1 MNLMMNDLQRG
12 FTLLEVLV
20 AITLTALVMG
30 SVFSLQSQNSRL
42 AVNAIETIDETVN
55 RRAALNL
62 AWIEVDIFENLAYKV
77 DNEVKLPIPDQL
89 EGKIKD
95 NMLGLESF
103 ELLDDKGNVM
113 HTSVRL
119 KKADSL

>member
-1 MNLMMNDLQRG
+1 MMNDLQRG